1 MIRRPPRSTRTDT
14 LFPYTTLFRSEHMLR
29 VINNHRIAAHGWK
42 DGYQGLSLRPIP
54 LDHEN
59 LLDADL
65 GVAAIDAWNGAI
77 LLGTEFGF
85 RNAQASVVAPTGT
98 IGLVMDCDTTGIEPD
113 LALVKFKKLAGGGVL
128 KIVNNGVP
136 RALRTLGYRSEE
148 HTSELQ
154 S

>member
-1 MIRRPPRSTRTDT
+1 
-14 LFPYTTLFRSEHMLR
+14 MLR

-85 RNAQASVVAPTGT
+85 SNAQASVVAPTGT

-113 LALVKFKKLAGGGVL
+113 FAPVTFKKLTGGGL
-128 KIVNNGVP
+128 MEIVKTGGP
-136 RALRTLGYRSEE
+136 HAQRTLSYHQSE
-148 HTSELQ
+148 
-154 S
+154 

>member
-1 MIRRPPRSTRTDT
+1 MCGASSALMTGEAYRTSAAIARE
-14 LFPYTTLFRSEHMLR
+14 LGPFEGFKENREHMLR

-77 LLGTEFGF
+77 LDRKSTRL
-85 RNAQASVVAPTGT
+85 NS
-98 IGLVMDCDTTGIEPD
+98 
-113 LALVKFKKLAGGGVL
+113 
-128 KIVNNGVP
+128 
-136 RALRTLGYRSEE
+136 S
-148 HTSELQ
+148 H
-154 S
+154 

>member
-77 LLGTEFGF
+77 LFGTEFGF
-85 RNAQASVVAPTGT
+85 RNAQATVVAPTGT
-98 IGLVMDCDTTGIEPD
+98 LGLAMDCNPTGPDPDFPLAHFTTLTRG
-113 LALVKFKKLAGGGVL
+113 AGL
-128 KIVNNGVP
+128 
-136 RALRTLGYRSEE
+136 
-148 HTSELQ
+148 TSA
-154 S
+154 